1 MTEKNLNPRTKKRN
15 RLLAV
20 ILLIVILLVVTM
32 TFRGIYHAD
41 IDEEQLEHY
50 DQSTETVDD

>member
-1 MTEKNLNPRTKKRN
+1 MTEKNLNPKTQKRN

-20 ILLIVILLVVTM
+20 ILLIFILLVVTM
-32 TFRGIYHAD
+32 TFHGIYHAD

-50 DQSTETVDD
+50 DQNTETVYD